1 MSYVLWLYFMSLY
14 TTMHSRYKLVAVLL
28 QITWLVAGHGDDE
41 AHKAEMAGVDMVES
55 VGMKNTTHNSLYSMA
70 SYATL
75 SEHSTMIL
83 AHAVL
88 MVIAWGFLLPIGTV
102 CPRTTS

>member
-1 MSYVLWLYFMSLY
+1 M
-14 TTMHSRYKLVAVLL
+14 TMHSRYNVVAALL
-28 QITWLVAGHGDDE
+28 QITWLVAGHGDDD
-41 AHKAEMAGVDMVES
+41 AHKAEMTGVDMTES
-55 VGMKNTTHNSLYSMA
+55 VGMKNTTHDTLYSMA